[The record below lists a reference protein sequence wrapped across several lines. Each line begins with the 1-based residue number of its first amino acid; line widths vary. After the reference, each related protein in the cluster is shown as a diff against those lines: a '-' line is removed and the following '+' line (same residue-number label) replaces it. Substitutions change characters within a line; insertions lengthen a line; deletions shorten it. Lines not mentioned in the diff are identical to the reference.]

1 MIRDAMKRF
10 ENNKSRV
17 ARTLG
22 ISRQSLL
29 ERIRRLHLER

>member
-1 MIRDAMKRF
+1 MIRAAMERL
-10 ENNKSRV
+10 NHNKSRV

-29 ERIRRLHLER
+29 EKLRRMRPVT